1 MYDYLILTNQPA
13 FYKINL
19 YNKINE
25 KSKIF
30 VIYLG
35 KGSQIRNKDFI
46 NEKMDF
52 EHIFLYEGQYE
63 ERKKIRC
70 TLKIVSM
77 LIKKDFRKIIIG
89 GWDEIE
95 YWVVNMIVPKL
106 KNCLAVESSY
116 YESNTQG
123 FKGLF
128 KKAFLKKIGVVFASG
143 EDQIKLIQQLGYS
156 GRIIKTRGVGIF
168 NKKNRHK
175 INKEK
180 FKEKHSFLCVARLSE
195 EKNLELLIDAFNE
208 LNEPLSIVRTGPL
221 EKKLRS
227 RAKDNISFLGYISNK
242 DLYEVYIDNSIF
254 ILPSKAEP
262 WGLVVD
268 EALYYGLPVIVS
280 DKVGCKGELVSGLNT
295 GLIFKFNDQEDLKNK
310 IKEMKE
316 EFEKYVNNIERLDFD
331 ERDMIQVDAY
341 LKEVKKI

>member
-1 MYDYLILTNQPA
+1 M
-13 FYKINL
+13 
-19 YNKINE
+19 
-25 KSKIF
+25 
-30 VIYLG
+30 
-35 KGSQIRNKDFI
+35 
-46 NEKMDF
+46 
-52 EHIFLYEGQYE
+52 
-63 ERKKIRC
+63 
-70 TLKIVSM
+70 
-77 LIKKDFRKIIIG
+77 
-89 GWDEIE
+89 
-95 YWVVNMIVPKL
+95 
-106 KNCLAVESSY
+106 
-116 YESNTQG
+116 
-123 FKGLF
+123 
-128 KKAFLKKIGVVFASG
+128 
-143 EDQIKLIQQLGYS
+143 
-156 GRIIKTRGVGIF
+156 
-168 NKKNRHK
+168 
-175 INKEK
+175 
-180 FKEKHSFLCVARLSE
+180 
-195 EKNLELLIDAFNE
+195 LIDAFNE
-208 LNEPLSIVRTGPL
+208 LNEPLSIVGTGPL

>member
-123 FKGLF
+123 F
-128 KKAFLKKIGVVFASG
+128 
-143 EDQIKLIQQLGYS
+143 
-156 GRIIKTRGVGIF
+156 
-168 NKKNRHK
+168 
-175 INKEK
+175 
-180 FKEKHSFLCVARLSE
+180 
-195 EKNLELLIDAFNE
+195 
-208 LNEPLSIVRTGPL
+208 
-221 EKKLRS
+221 
-227 RAKDNISFLGYISNK
+227 
-242 DLYEVYIDNSIF
+242 
-254 ILPSKAEP
+254 
-262 WGLVVD
+262 
-268 EALYYGLPVIVS
+268 
-280 DKVGCKGELVSGLNT
+280 
-295 GLIFKFNDQEDLKNK
+295 
-310 IKEMKE
+310 
-316 EFEKYVNNIERLDFD
+316 
-331 ERDMIQVDAY
+331 
-341 LKEVKKI
+341 